1 MKNLIILISFLLLMV
16 NAPAQVPHSPSCED
30 LKVTKMQF
38 DKTTGNDTLYV
49 SVYNDCDTCYQAV
62 YTGVIV
68 YRGEV
73 INSIAVEDTLAIDYY
88 YTSERSPDNNTERT
102 YTAIV
107 KKDFDLSL
115 KNFKVGLF
123 GVCDSIPLSPDVILG
138 VNSIINKWNKNKV
151 ILQNNSILIAEPG
164 QAIKDVSIY
173 NLSGQLV
180 QKETEIFSSNYTL
193 KPVKPGIY
201 VVSVTLSNGEVVNL
215 KYYYKTA
222 ELH

>member
-1 MKNLIILISFLLLMV
+1 MKNLIILIVFIISITNVIGQTGYF
-16 NAPAQVPHSPSCED
+16 PSCED

-38 DKTTGNDTLYV
+38 DQTTGKDTLYV
-49 SVYNDCDTCYQAV
+49 TVYNDCDTCDQAV
-62 YTGVIV
+62 YSGVIV

-73 INSIAVEDTLAIDYY
+73 INSIAVEDTLAIDKYN
-88 YTSERSPDNNTERT
+88 TSELTPDNNTERT

-138 VNSIINKWNKNKV
+138 LKEESIKGKKKV
-151 ILQNNSILIAEPG
+151 FLQNNSVLTLEQG

-173 NLSGQLV
+173 SLSGQLV
-180 QKETEIFSSNYTL
+180 QKKSGIFSSTYTL

-201 VVSVTLSNGEVVNL
+201 VVSVTLSNSEVVNL
-215 KYYYKTA
+215 KYYSETA
-222 ELH
+222 DHY